1 MDLCRTFNQG
11 IKAVYVL
18 VLYLVLRALKES
30 HWAIEV
36 VNVVNGRALLV
47 NMFSFLVVRSDQ

>member
-1 MDLCRTFNQG
+1 MDLCRTFNQE

-47 NMFSFLVVRSDQ
+47 NMFSFLVVRSDH